1 MDTTITNTNKLW
13 TSNELAEYLQV
24 SPAKIRHDVM
34 ENKIPCIR
42 IGRSVRFDKK
52 IIEEHFNIKIKED
65 EKPPIDIIL
74 KKPRFISINDTVNW
88 LTEKS
93 ALYPY
98 AEINIRVII
107 HERKIRRIER
117 TVTEKIQDN

>member
-1 MDTTITNTNKLW
+1 METQNLKPNKLW

-52 IIEEHFNIKIKED
+52 QVEEYFNIKIRED
-65 EKPPIDIIL
+65 EKPAVSPIA
-74 KKPRFISINDTVNW
+74 KKHRSISINDTVSW

-93 ALYPY
+93 ILFPY
-98 AEINIRVII
+98 AEINIKVII
-107 HERKIRRIER
+107 HEGKIKRIER

>member
-1 MDTTITNTNKLW
+1 METTNLNPNKLW
-13 TSNELAEYLQV
+13 TSNELADYLQV

-34 ENKIPCIR
+34 LNKIPCIR

-52 IIEEHFNIKIKED
+52 VIEQFFKIEIKED
-65 EKPPIDIIL
+65 EKPPVSPL
-74 KKPRFISINDTVNW
+74 NKKQRLISINDTVAW

-93 ALYPY
+93 TLFPF

-107 HERKIRRIER
+107 HERKIKRIER
-117 TVTEKIQDN
+117 TITEKIQD